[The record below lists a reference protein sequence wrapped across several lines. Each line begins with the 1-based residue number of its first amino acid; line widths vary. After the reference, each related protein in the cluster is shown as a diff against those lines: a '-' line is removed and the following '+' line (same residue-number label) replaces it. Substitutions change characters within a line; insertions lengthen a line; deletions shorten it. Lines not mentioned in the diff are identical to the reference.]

1 MLGNDHFYNRTIRKV
16 VVAFGTMFND
26 IHLVRYNK
34 AGTTSYEKFK
44 VPLNYGA
51 KEKYITRINADPTL
65 TKSIATTVPRM
76 SFDMTGMSYDTARK
90 LPSTVRNFAANNAT
104 TVKTQ
109 FVPVPYDFTF
119 SLSIYVRNTEDGTQI
134 LEQILPFFTPDFNVT
149 INFIPFMGKKY
160 DMPVI
165 LNSVNTTTDYEG
177 DMTSTRL
184 ITWDLEFT
192 AKAYIWPPVIDAEV
206 ITQANSSIY
215 VETRTK
221 DAQKV
226 YVNYANG
233 VGYFASNEIVRV
245 SDKNIF
251 GEVLY
256 FSNNAVGAANV
267 ATLIV
272 GYLNDYLS
280 ANDVIVGDKS
290 NATYT
295 ITSIDTNPL
304 KSLLIITKP
313 NPINA
318 EPDDEFGFSE
328 TVTNFPNII

>member
-1 MLGNDHFYNRTIRKV
+1 
-16 VVAFGTMFND
+16 
-26 IHLVRYNK
+26 
-34 AGTTSYEKFK
+34 
-44 VPLNYGA
+44 
-51 KEKYITRINADPTL
+51 
-65 TKSIATTVPRM
+65 
-76 SFDMTGMSYDTARK
+76 
-90 LPSTVRNFAANNAT
+90 
-104 TVKTQ
+104 
-109 FVPVPYDFTF
+109 
-119 SLSIYVRNTEDGTQI
+119 
-134 LEQILPFFTPDFNVT
+134 
-149 INFIPFMGKKY
+149 
-160 DMPVI
+160 
-165 LNSVNTTTDYEG
+165 
-177 DMTSTRL
+177 
-184 ITWDLEFT
+184 
-192 AKAYIWPPVIDAEV
+192 
-206 ITQANSSIY
+206 
-215 VETRTK
+215 
-221 DAQKV
+221 
-226 YVNYANG
+226 
-233 VGYFASNEIVRV
+233 V

>member
-1 MLGNDHFYNRTIRKV
+1 MSEIG
-16 VVAFGTMFND
+16 AFCQLFSERSNLTSAAFC
-26 IHLVRYNK
+26 LV
-34 AGTTSYEKFK
+34 
-44 VPLNYGA
+44 
-51 KEKYITRINADPTL
+51 I
-65 TKSIATTVPRM
+65 
-76 SFDMTGMSYDTARK
+76 
-90 LPSTVRNFAANNAT
+90 
-104 TVKTQ
+104 
-109 FVPVPYDFTF
+109 
-119 SLSIYVRNTEDGTQI
+119 
-134 LEQILPFFTPDFNVT
+134 
-149 INFIPFMGKKY
+149 
-160 DMPVI
+160 
-165 LNSVNTTTDYEG
+165 
-177 DMTSTRL
+177 
-184 ITWDLEFT
+184 
-192 AKAYIWPPVIDAEV
+192 
-206 ITQANSSIY
+206 
-215 VETRTK
+215 
-221 DAQKV
+221 
-226 YVNYANG
+226 
-233 VGYFASNEIVRV
+233 

>member
-1 MLGNDHFYNRTIRKV
+1 
-16 VVAFGTMFND
+16 
-26 IHLVRYNK
+26 
-34 AGTTSYEKFK
+34 
-44 VPLNYGA
+44 
-51 KEKYITRINADPTL
+51 
-65 TKSIATTVPRM
+65 
-76 SFDMTGMSYDTARK
+76 
-90 LPSTVRNFAANNAT
+90 
-104 TVKTQ
+104 
-109 FVPVPYDFTF
+109 
-119 SLSIYVRNTEDGTQI
+119 
-134 LEQILPFFTPDFNVT
+134 
-149 INFIPFMGKKY
+149 MGKKY

>member
-1 MLGNDHFYNRTIRKV
+1 
-16 VVAFGTMFND
+16 
-26 IHLVRYNK
+26 
-34 AGTTSYEKFK
+34 
-44 VPLNYGA
+44 
-51 KEKYITRINADPTL
+51 
-65 TKSIATTVPRM
+65 
-76 SFDMTGMSYDTARK
+76 
-90 LPSTVRNFAANNAT
+90 
-104 TVKTQ
+104 
-109 FVPVPYDFTF
+109 VPYDFSF

-149 INFIPFMGKKY
+149 INFIPSMGKKY

-165 LNSVNTTTDYEG
+165 LNSVNTTTEYEG

-192 AKAYIWPPVIDAEV
+192 AKGYIWPPVLSGDI
-206 ITQANSSIY
+206 IRQANSSIY
-215 VETRTK
+215 LETRTK